1 MKFYSVLDKCKNVI
15 SDVIILK
22 YVKRRLHLFE
32 QVHFIFIIEF
42 SMLKLHLKVF
52 NCSQVSDYMPA
63 VSYTPSVTS
72 VGIMWG
78 FHNVVHYWAACLH
91 VFGNQSN
98 DMNSALEVRS
108 SHES

>member
-32 QVHFIFIIEF
+32 RVQFIFIIEF

-63 VSYTPSVTS
+63 VSNTPSLVSGSCGASIMLCIIGQPACMSLVTS
-72 VGIMWG
+72 QMI
-78 FHNVVHYWAACLH
+78 
-91 VFGNQSN
+91 
-98 DMNSALEVRS
+98 
-108 SHES
+108 